1 MKTKREYQKPALI
14 ENATFERRG
23 VLAGCAVNA
32 QTGSCQRATALAL
45 KSVILPMDVPI
56 TTRFRALS
64 AVKRGRFNVVPCLEE
79 PE

>member
-1 MKTKREYQKPALI
+1 MKAKKKYEKPALL

-23 VLAGCAVNA
+23 VLAGRAVNA
-32 QTGSCQRATALAL
+32 QTEAVQRATALAL

-64 AVKRGRFNVVPCLEE
+64 AVKRGRFKMVPC
-79 PE
+79 PRGA

>member
-32 QTGSCQRATALAL
+32 QTGSCTTCSTLPSEERAPTDGCGGNYEIQ
-45 KSVILPMDVPI
+45 SVI
-56 TTRFRALS
+56 
-64 AVKRGRFNVVPCLEE
+64 GG
-79 PE
+79 